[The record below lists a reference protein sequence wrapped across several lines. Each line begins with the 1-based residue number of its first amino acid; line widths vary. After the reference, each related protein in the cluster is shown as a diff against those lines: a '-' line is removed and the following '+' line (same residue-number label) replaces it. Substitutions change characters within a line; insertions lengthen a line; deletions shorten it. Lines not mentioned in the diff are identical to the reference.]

1 MQAFIFFLLFSRFT
15 LCPLSLYMYPRASKI
30 GNNSSDINLFYKH
43 LFSTI
48 IFVGFFLL
56 VYFLVPVHVCAI
68 STSTSTSTCVH
79 YQYMCTLPVHAYIL
93 HSYRTQNSYMYI
105 FNISNLFVGPKFCFI
120 SMQYAGIWLKFMGC
134 GPYLLSVTFTISMQY
149 FGSAINL
156 SNHHVVRTW
165 LCQRCFVYAPLI
177 QPHFGTG

>member
-79 YQYMCTLPVHAYIL
+79 YQYMRIFYTLIEL
-93 HSYRTQNSYMYI
+93 RTVICLFS
-105 FNISNLFVGPKFCFI
+105 ISATFLWALNFV
-120 SMQYAGIWLKFMGC
+120 
-134 GPYLLSVTFTISMQY
+134 LSACSTQ
-149 FGSAINL
+149 
-156 SNHHVVRTW
+156 
-165 LCQRCFVYAPLI
+165 VY
-177 QPHFGTG
+177 G